1 MIVKEKRNGAED
13 KKAVSLYT
21 VLQYNESLDVSLLE
35 IELITGRT
43 HQIRAQLAAAGHPL
57 LGALRERNYQY
68 NMPVHIDRNCWLGA
82 GVIVLPGVTIGDNTV
97 VGAGSVVTK
106 DLPSHVLAVGSPAR
120 VVRELGSHEREFY
133 FKDRR
138 IDPALLEGI

>member
-1 MIVKEKRNGAED
+1 MKGRFSEKNGKLCSYLQKLADENRVIVKEKRNGAED

-57 LGALRERNYQY
+57 LGDGKYAVNRE
-68 NMPVHIDRNCWLGA
+68 
-82 GVIVLPGVTIGDNTV
+82 
-97 VGAGSVVTK
+97 
-106 DLPSHVLAVGSPAR
+106 
-120 VVRELGSHEREFY
+120 
-133 FKDRR
+133 DRR
-138 IDPALLEGI
+138 LGYVHQALCAYTLAFDFQAPHELLGYLKGKTFHAKRPYFLELFR